1 MLVVGSQATAG
12 ARARAASPARN
23 TAGVFESSLFDRIN
37 LLRRAHHLGALEV
50 SSELSAA
57 AREHDEQMIRFGYF
71 GHSSPDGSAFWQR
84 VESHYRPLLRRRWA
98 VGENLLSASP
108 RVSPRD
114 ALAAWLASPEHRA
127 TLLKPGWREI
137 GLSFLH
143 VSSAPGVFA
152 GEPTTVITADFGVR
166 T

>member
-1 MLVVGSQATAG
+1 MH
-12 ARARAASPARN
+12 ARHAMSPARN
-23 TAGVFESSLFDRIN
+23 TVGVFESSLFDRIN
-37 LLRRAHHLGALEV
+37 LFRRAHHLGALEL
-50 SSELSAA
+50 SSDLSAA

-114 ALAAWLASPEHRA
+114 ALAAWLSSPEHRA
-127 TLLKPGWREI
+127 TLLKAGWREI
-137 GLSFLH
+137 GLAVLH

-166 T
+166 S

>member
-1 MLVVGSQATAG
+1 MAH
-12 ARARAASPARN
+12 ARKTSADRSR
-23 TAGVFESSLFDRIN
+23 VSRFETSLIGRIN
-37 LLRRAHHLGALEV
+37 LLRRTHHLGALKI
-50 SSELSAA
+50 SRDLFAA

-71 GHSSPDGSAFWQR
+71 GHASHDGSPSWQR
-84 VESHYRPLLRRRWA
+84 VSSYYRPQLRHGWA

-108 RVSPRD
+108 GVSPQA

-127 TLLKPGWREI
+127 TILTAGWREI
-137 GLSFLH
+137 GLAVLH

-166 T
+166 S

>member
-1 MLVVGSQATAG
+1 MGAQAASG
-12 ARARAASPARN
+12 ARTPATSPARD
-23 TAGVFESSLFDRIN
+23 TVGPFESSLFDRIN
-37 LLRRAHHLGALEV
+37 LLRRAHHLGALQL
-50 SSELSAA
+50 SRDLSAA

-127 TLLKPGWREI
+127 TLLKAGWREI
-137 GLSFLH
+137 GLAVLH
-143 VSSAPGVFA
+143 VSSAPGVFSR
-152 GEPTTVITADFGVR
+152 EPTTVITADFGVR
-166 T
+166 S